1 MKKPITVAR
10 VEFAEAVVRAARES
24 NLPAFILADVLRDLR
39 ERLMTESEQQYRNDQ
54 QAWEA
59 AQAEEDRK
67 DAGDDQ

>member
-1 MKKPITVAR
+1 MQKPITVAR
-10 VEFAEAVVRAARES
+10 VEFAEAVVTAARES

-39 ERLMTESEQQYRNDQ
+39 ERLMAESEQQYRNDR